1 MKKLLV
7 LAMTVVL
14 VVSMTACTGKKKEDA
29 DAAGTENS
37 REQETDQSDRENDKD
52 TASQDEIEQQI
63 NDLFDQENAIFG
75 TNNDLWNRV
84 FALADKEMLAS
95 QTDVEYA
102 DMLANLIESG
112 KEQFTQEELATLS
125 ADVETIRGIEA
136 QIAKLQQQLD
146 YDDESTAFSGAESL
160 EKFPEFTGK
169 DLDGQDVDSSI
180 FSEHA
185 VTLVNFWFN
194 GCSPCV
200 EELPALNEL
209 NERLQEK
216 GCAVI
221 GINTGTLDGDQSVI
235 DEAKAILDKQGATYR
250 NVYFDSD
257 SEAGKYASGIMVFPT
272 TILVDRNGN
281 IIGDPVIGGL
291 NNEEVMESVMQQID
305 AIIANE

>member
-63 NDLFDQENAIFG
+63 NELFDQENAIFG

-146 YDDESTAFSGAESL
+146 YDDESTSFSGAESL
-160 EKFPEFTGK
+160 EKFPEFAGK

-221 GINTGTLDGDQSVI
+221 GINTETLDGDQSVI

-291 NNEEVMESVMQQID
+291 NNEEAMESVMQQID